1 MGLRHIRVNKDPALR
16 RIAKP
21 VTKFDRHLADLIDD
35 MFDTMYEANGVGLAG
50 PQIGVLRQ
58 VIVIDTGEE
67 DECLVL
73 INPEIIETEGEQV
86 GAEGCLSL
94 PGRSGIV
101 SRPETVTVHAFD
113 ENGEEFTRT
122 GHGLLARAFC
132 HEIDHLSGVL
142 YTDKMIREVTEEEKE

>member
-67 DECLVL
+67 GECLVL

-142 YTDKMIREVTEEEKE
+142 YTDKMIREVTEEQE